1 MLANQENQC
10 SVLTTDTVSTNEPVI
25 EYFYGAHSAFAY
37 LGSKRFTKIARAAG
51 RKIVHRP
58 IDLSRVVEQVT
69 IPFSARTAAH
79 RAYYFGR
86 EIERWSEERGVPV
99 LGRTPTHHSN
109 DIALANCTLI
119 AAVSQGLSA
128 DRLAHAFLEAHW
140 RDDAD
145 LADRSTLEK
154 LLAGADYD
162 IRLLDLAG
170 TDGVLTIYEENTRD
184 AIARSV
190 FGSPTYFVD
199 GDPFYGQDR
208 LEMVERALTRPYNM
222 AT

>member
-1 MLANQENQC
+1 MLTNQENQP
-10 SVLTTDTVSTNEPVI
+10 SAGAPNKTGVNERVI

-37 LGSKRFTKIARAAG
+37 LGSRRFSEIARAAG

-69 IPFSARTAAH
+69 IPFSKRTAAH

-86 EIERWSEERGVPV
+86 EITRWSEERDAPV

-109 DIALANCTLI
+109 DIAFANCTLI
-119 AAVSQGLSA
+119 AGLSQGLNV
-128 DRLAHAFLEAHW
+128 DRLAHVFLEAHW

-145 LADRSTLEK
+145 LADRSTLEQ
-154 LLAGADYD
+154 LLEGADYD
-162 IRLLDLAG
+162 IQLLNAATSD
-170 TDGVLTIYEENTRD
+170 DVLSAYERNTKE

-208 LEMVERALTRPYNM
+208 LEMVERALVRPYKLSI
-222 AT
+222 